1 MVFDS
6 WNEDF
11 NNLRQKVLRLRRE
24 FLDVKKDID
33 NIDNKGFGVLSDRDI
48 KQRLNTSS
56 LIHPVKDEYLQ
67 PCSVDVHLS
76 NILINLDKKEYNI
89 TDEDYVLQ
97 PGEFI
102 LGSTFEKVNI
112 PNDLVAQLD
121 GKSSIA
127 RLGIDVHKTAGWID
141 AGFRGNIT
149 LEIKNDSDKP
159 FILQYMMPIGQVIF
173 FTLTSPVERP
183 YGHNEL
189 NNHYQDSKGTIYS
202 RHMRDDNL

>member
-1 MVFDS
+1 MKYFTKLKNDLNKIYETLFS
-6 WNEDF
+6 IKD
-11 NNLRQKVLRLRRE
+11 
-24 FLDVKKDID
+24 DID
-33 NIDNKGFGVLSDRDI
+33 KLDNKGFGVLSDRDI

-56 LIHPVKDEYLQ
+56 LIHPVKDEYIQ

-76 NILINLDKKEYNI
+76 HILINLDKQEYDL

-102 LGSTFEKVNI
+102 LGSTFEKVEI
-112 PNDLVAQLD
+112 PYDLVAQLD

-141 AGFRGNIT
+141 AGFKGNIT

-159 FILQYMMPIGQVIF
+159 FILEYMMPIGQVIF

-189 NNHYQDSKGTIYS
+189 NNHYQDSEGTIYS
-202 RHMRDDNL
+202 RMGR

>member
-1 MVFDS
+1 MKYFTKLKNDLNKIYETLFS
-6 WNEDF
+6 IKD
-11 NNLRQKVLRLRRE
+11 
-24 FLDVKKDID
+24 DID
-33 NIDNKGFGVLSDRDI
+33 KLDNKGFGVLSDRDI

-76 NILINLDKKEYNI
+76 HILINLDKQEYDL

-102 LGSTFEKVNI
+102 LGSTFEEVNI
-112 PNDLVAQLD
+112 PDDLVAQLD

-159 FILQYMMPIGQVIF
+159 FILEYMMAIGQVIF

-183 YGHNEL
+183 YGTDGL
-189 NNHYQDSKGTIYS
+189 NSKYQDSTGTIYS
-202 RHMRDDNL
+202 RHKK

>member
-1 MVFDS
+1 MKYFTKLKNDLNKIYETLFS
-6 WNEDF
+6 IKD
-11 NNLRQKVLRLRRE
+11 
-24 FLDVKKDID
+24 DID
-33 NIDNKGFGVLSDRDI
+33 KLDNKGFGVLSDRDI

-56 LIHPVKDEYLQ
+56 LIYPVKDEYLQ

-76 NILINLDKKEYNI
+76 NILINLDKQEFNI

-112 PNDLVAQLD
+112 PDDLVAQLD

-159 FILQYMMPIGQVIF
+159 FHLQHMMAIGQVIF
-173 FTLTSPVERP
+173 FTLTSPCERP
-183 YGHNEL
+183 YGTDGL
-189 NNHYQDSKGTIYS
+189 NSKYQDSTGTIYS
-202 RHMRDDNL
+202 RHKK

>member
-76 NILINLDKKEYNI
+76 NILINLDKQEFNI
-89 TDEDYVLQ
+89 TY
-97 PGEFI
+97 
-102 LGSTFEKVNI
+102 
-112 PNDLVAQLD
+112 
-121 GKSSIA
+121 
-127 RLGIDVHKTAGWID
+127 
-141 AGFRGNIT
+141 
-149 LEIKNDSDKP
+149 
-159 FILQYMMPIGQVIF
+159 
-173 FTLTSPVERP
+173 
-183 YGHNEL
+183 
-189 NNHYQDSKGTIYS
+189 
-202 RHMRDDNL
+202 